1 MPRRSNCGGAL
12 VSLMQQGTENMG
24 SVSAA
29 SVAAAQD
36 AILSVEHVSRRFG
49 SLMALND
56 LSFEIARGEILGI
69 AGPNGAGK
77 STLLNVCSG
86 VVQPSSGRVVFE
98 GQAVSG
104 MPAHRFCRI
113 GIARTFQIPQIFSS
127 MTVEENVLTGAM
139 FGSATHLADAAIR
152 ARLDKV
158 MDLTGLSRQR
168 SQPASLADLMT
179 RKRIMLAAAL
189 ATEPKL
195 LFLDEPLSGLN
206 AEEVEI
212 FVELF
217 RHLHAA
223 LGLTLVVVEHKVRAL
238 AALSKRILILNAGTR
253 LCLDRPEAVLR
264 EPRVIDI
271 YLGSR
276 NLA

>member
-1 MPRRSNCGGAL
+1 
-12 VSLMQQGTENMG
+12 MQQGAEATG
-24 SVSAA
+24 STAA
-29 SVAAAQD
+29 TVAAD
-36 AILSVEHVSRRFG
+36 AIMAVEHVSRRFG

-56 LSFEIARGEILGI
+56 LSFEIERGEILGI

-77 STLLNVCSG
+77 STLLNVCTG
-86 VVQPSSGRVVFE
+86 VVPPSGGRVVFE

-127 MTVEENVLTGAM
+127 MTVEDNVLTGAM
-139 FGSATHLADAAIR
+139 FGNAGRMDEGEVR
-152 ARLDKV
+152 VRLRDV
-158 MDLTGLSRQR
+158 LDITGLSRQR
-168 SQPASLADLMT
+168 HQPASLADLIT
-179 RKRIMLAAAL
+179 RKRIMIAAAL
-189 ATEPKL
+189 ATGPKL

-206 AEEVEI
+206 AEEVEL
-212 FVELF
+212 FVDLF
-217 RHLHAA
+217 RHLHAE

-238 AALSKRILILNAGTR
+238 AALSKRILILNAGTL
-253 LCLDRPEAVLR
+253 LCLDRPEAVMR
-264 EPRVIDI
+264 EPRVIEI

>member
-1 MPRRSNCGGAL
+1 
-12 VSLMQQGTENMG
+12 MQQ
-24 SVSAA
+24 
-29 SVAAAQD
+29 VAADTGSTA
-36 AILSVEHVSRRFG
+36 APAAAECILAVEHVSRRFG
-49 SLMALND
+49 SLLALND

-77 STLLNVCSG
+77 STLLNVCTG
-86 VVQPSSGRVVFE
+86 VVPPSSGRVVFE
-98 GQAVSG
+98 GETVSG
-104 MPAHRFCRI
+104 LPAHRFCRI

-139 FGSATHLADAAIR
+139 FGNAKHMDDQRIR
-152 ARLDKV
+152 ACLDDV
-158 MDLTGLSRQR
+158 LEITGLARQR
-168 SQPASLADLMT
+168 HQSASLADLIT
-179 RKRIMLAAAL
+179 RKRIMIAAAL
-189 ATEPKL
+189 ATGPRL
-195 LFLDEPLSGLN
+195 LFLDEPLAGLN

-212 FVELF
+212 FVGLF
-217 RHLHAA
+217 RHLHAE

-238 AALSKRILILNAGTR
+238 AALSRRILILNAGAL
-253 LCLDRPEAVLR
+253 LCLDTPDAVLR

>member
-1 MPRRSNCGGAL
+1 M
-12 VSLMQQGTENMG
+12 LMQQ
-24 SVSAA
+24 
-29 SVAAAQD
+29 AAADTGSTAAQG
-36 AILSVEHVSRRFG
+36 AILAVEHVSRRFG
-49 SLMALND
+49 SLMALNG

-77 STLLNVCSG
+77 STLLHVCTG
-86 VVQPSSGRVVFE
+86 VVPPSAGRVVFE
-98 GQAVSG
+98 GHAVSG
-104 MPAHRFCRI
+104 LAAHRFCRI
-113 GIARTFQIPQIFSS
+113 GIARTFQIPHIFSS

-139 FGSATHLADAAIR
+139 FGNATQLSEAALSG
-152 ARLDKV
+152 RLRDV
-158 MDLTGLSRQR
+158 IEITGLARQR
-168 SQPASLADLMT
+168 RQQASLADLIT
-179 RKRIMLAAAL
+179 RKRIMIAAAL
-189 ATEPKL
+189 ATDPKL

-212 FVELF
+212 FVALF

-238 AALSKRILILNAGTR
+238 AALSDRILILNAGTR

>member
-1 MPRRSNCGGAL
+1 M
-12 VSLMQQGTENMG
+12 LMQQ
-24 SVSAA
+24 
-29 SVAAAQD
+29 AAADTGSTAAQG
-36 AILSVEHVSRRFG
+36 AILAVEHVSRRFG
-49 SLMALND
+49 SLMALNG

-77 STLLNVCSG
+77 STLLNVCTG
-86 VVQPSSGRVVFE
+86 VVPPSAGRVVFE
-98 GQAVSG
+98 GHTVSG
-104 MPAHRFCRI
+104 LAAHRFCRI
-113 GIARTFQIPQIFSS
+113 GIARTFQIPHIFSS

-139 FGSATHLADAAIR
+139 FGNATQLSEAALSG
-152 ARLDKV
+152 RLRDV
-158 MDLTGLSRQR
+158 IEITGLARQR
-168 SQPASLADLMT
+168 RQQASLADLIT
-179 RKRIMLAAAL
+179 RKRIMIAAAL
-189 ATEPKL
+189 ATDPKL

-212 FVELF
+212 FVALF

-238 AALSKRILILNAGTR
+238 AALSHRILILNAGTR
-253 LCLDRPEAVLR
+253 LCLDRPEAVLS

>member
-1 MPRRSNCGGAL
+1 
-12 VSLMQQGTENMG
+12 V
-24 SVSAA
+24 
-29 SVAAAQD
+29 AQD

-77 STLLNVCSG
+77 STLLNVCTG
-86 VVQPSSGRVVFE
+86 VVPPSAGRVVFE
-98 GQAVSG
+98 GQTVSG
-104 MPAHRFCRI
+104 LAAHRFCRI
-113 GIARTFQIPQIFSS
+113 GIARTFQIPHIFSS

-139 FGSATHLADAAIR
+139 FGNATHLGEAELR
-152 ARLDKV
+152 GRLSDV
-158 MDLTGLSRQR
+158 LEITGLARQR
-168 SQPASLADLMT
+168 RQQASLADLIT
-179 RKRIMLAAAL
+179 RKRIMIAAAL
-189 ATEPKL
+189 ATDPKL

-212 FVELF
+212 FVALF

-238 AALSKRILILNAGTR
+238 AAMSHRILILNAGTR
-253 LCLDRPEAVLR
+253 LCLDKPEAVLR

>member
-1 MPRRSNCGGAL
+1 M
-12 VSLMQQGTENMG
+12 LMQQGAADTV
-24 SVSAA
+24 STVSAT
-29 SVAAAQD
+29 AAD
-36 AILSVEHVSRRFG
+36 AILCVEHVSRRFG

-56 LSFEIARGEILGI
+56 LSFEVARGDILGI

-77 STLLNVCSG
+77 STLLNVCTG
-86 VVQPSSGRVVFE
+86 VVAPSAGRVVFE
-98 GQAVSG
+98 GQTVSG

-113 GIARTFQIPQIFSS
+113 GIARTFQIPHIFSS

-139 FGSATHLADAAIR
+139 FGNATHMDKSTLQ
-152 ARLDKV
+152 ARLRDV
-158 MDLTGLSRQR
+158 LEITGLARQR
-168 SQPASLADLMT
+168 QQPASLADLIT
-179 RKRIMLAAAL
+179 RKRIMIAAAL
-189 ATEPKL
+189 ATDPKL

-206 AEEVEI
+206 AEEVEL
-212 FVELF
+212 FVDLF
-217 RHLHAA
+217 RHLHAE

-238 AALSKRILILNAGTR
+238 AALSKRILILNAGAR
-253 LCLDRPEAVLR
+253 LCLDRPEEVMR

>member
-1 MPRRSNCGGAL
+1 MKA
-12 VSLMQQGTENMG
+12 MQQ
-24 SVSAA
+24 
-29 SVAAAQD
+29 VAADISSPA
-36 AILSVEHVSRRFG
+36 AHAAAETIMAVEQVSRRFG
-49 SLMALND
+49 SLMALSD
-56 LSFEIARGEILGI
+56 LSFTVSRGEILGI

-77 STLLNVCSG
+77 TTLLNVCTG
-86 VVQPSSGRVVFE
+86 VAAPSAGRIVFE
-98 GQAVSG
+98 GQDVSG

-113 GIARTFQIPQIFSS
+113 GVARTFQIPHIFSS
-127 MTVEENVLTGAM
+127 MTVEDNVLTGAM
-139 FGSATHLADAAIR
+139 FGDVRLGDGGEVR
-152 ARLDKV
+152 ARLRDT
-158 MDLTGLSRQR
+158 LEITGLARQR
-168 SQPASLADLMT
+168 RQPAGTADLMT

-189 ATEPKL
+189 ATDPKL

-212 FVELF
+212 FVGLF

-238 AALSKRILILNAGTR
+238 AALSERILILNAGTL
-253 LCLDRPEAVLR
+253 LCLDTPEAVMR